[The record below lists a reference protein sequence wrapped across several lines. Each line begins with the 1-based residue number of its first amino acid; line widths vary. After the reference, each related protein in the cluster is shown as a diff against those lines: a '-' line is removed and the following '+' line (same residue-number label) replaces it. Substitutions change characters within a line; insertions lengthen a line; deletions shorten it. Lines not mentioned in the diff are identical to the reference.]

1 MPFRTAAYVLS
12 FPVTGMST
20 DGDLSM
26 QEEGMNDWMETSK
39 GQNSIAS
46 AAFPGADFLADER
59 SGDSSPGMPAR
70 EKYRALSRALGHV
83 TYEHC
88 LARNLTCWSEQ
99 CAAVFGWS
107 PKEMGAEDKTWQAK
121 IHRED
126 RSEVLEE
133 YGLALQEKRPFDLEY
148 RFRHQKGH
156 YLWVRDRGVPVAA
169 PGGETWGIVGFLKD
183 VTSQRQRDQDLRLAK
198 RALESSINGIVLA
211 DLEGRLTYVN
221 NSFMTLFGY
230 RRRKQV
236 MGTPVAE
243 FWRNSKRALAAFRIL
258 RRTGKWSGHVA
269 ARKKDGSRLDVQLS
283 AHVVKD
289 RNGHPLGYM
298 ASFIDITDRR
308 EAERERQQSEKK
320 YRLFFSSGS
329 DAVLVFDAGDYS
341 MMDVNPAAEALYGYS
356 REEFLH
362 LRVVHL
368 AEDPEE
374 ALLRL
379 ENVATL
385 GQISFSLL
393 RHRRKDGIC
402 FDAEVSIGNFRWGN
416 RLLMVAFVRDVTE
429 RQRIERIKD
438 DLLSAVSH
446 EMRTPLTAILGYTE
460 YMLKYPL
467 DSLQQSRYLSII
479 QQQSERLRELIENHL
494 NLQRLRAGY
503 GVCHLRPVE
512 VRPLLHS
519 VAGCF
524 SRLSERHELVVECT
538 SEMRPV
544 QGDESQLHR
553 ALQNL
558 VSNAVKYSPE
568 GGRVTLG
575 GCCEGEFITLFVRDE
590 GIGIPIDL
598 QERIFDR
605 YFRHCPG
612 EGLSVGGTGLGLA
625 LVKEIVNAHRGYL
638 RVESSPGQGST
649 FYISLPPYC

>member
-1 MPFRTAAYVLS
+1 
-12 FPVTGMST
+12 MS
-20 DGDLSM
+20 
-26 QEEGMNDWMETSK
+26 DWMETSA
-39 GQNSIAS
+39 GRDSLAP
-46 AAFPGADFLADER
+46 AAFPAAGCRAGEMP
-59 SGDSSPGMPAR
+59 GDGGSVSPGLPVQ
-70 EKYRALSRALGHV
+70 EKYRALSKALGHV

-88 LARNLTCWSEQ
+88 LAQNLTCWSEQ

-107 PKEMGAEDKTWQAK
+107 PEEMGAEDKAWQAK
-121 IHRED
+121 IHRQD
-126 RSEVLEE
+126 RAKVLEE

-148 RFRHQKGH
+148 RFRHRKGH
-156 YLWVRDRGVPVAA
+156 YLWVRDRGVPVAG
-169 PGGETWGIVGFLKD
+169 PDGETWGIVGFLKD
-183 VTSQRQRDQDLRLAK
+183 ITSLRQRDQDLRLAK
-198 RALESSINGIVLA
+198 RAIESSINSIVLA
-211 DLEGRLTYVN
+211 DLDGRLTYVN
-221 NSFMTLFGY
+221 NAFMTLFGY
-230 RRRKQV
+230 RRRNRV
-236 MGTPVAE
+236 VGTPVAE
-243 FWRNSKRALAAFRIL
+243 FWSNSRRALAAFRIL
-258 RRTGKWSGHVA
+258 RNTGKWSGQVV

-289 RNGHPLGYM
+289 RSGHPLGYM

-329 DAVLVFDAGDYS
+329 DAVVVFDAGDYS
-341 MMDVNPAAEALYGYS
+341 MVDVNPAAVVLYGYS
-356 REEFLH
+356 YEEFQQ

-379 ENVATL
+379 QKVATR
-385 GQISFSLL
+385 GQASFSLL
-393 RHRRKDGIC
+393 RHRRKDGSC
-402 FDAEVSIGNFRWGN
+402 FDAEVSIGKFRWGN
-416 RLLMVAFVRDVTE
+416 RLLMVGFVRDVTE

-467 DSLQQSRYLSII
+467 DPLQQSRYLNII
-479 QQQSERLRELIENHL
+479 QQQSERLKELIENHL
-494 NLQRLRAGY
+494 NLQRLRAGS
-503 GVCHLRPVE
+503 GVCHLQPVE

-519 VAGCF
+519 VAGSF
-524 SRLSERHELVVECT
+524 SRLSERHQLVVECPP
-538 SEMRPV
+538 EMKPV

-558 VSNAVKYSPE
+558 LSNAVKYSPE
-568 GGRVTLG
+568 GGRITLG
-575 GCCEGEFITLFVRDE
+575 GCSDGESITLFVRDE
-590 GIGIPIDL
+590 GIGIPPDV

-625 LVKEIVNAHRGYL
+625 LVKEIVNAHRGHL
-638 RVESSPGQGST
+638 RVESAPGQGST
-649 FYISLPPYC
+649 FFISLPPYC

>member
-1 MPFRTAAYVLS
+1 LAI
-12 FPVTGMST
+12 
-20 DGDLSM
+20 DGKSLSM
-26 QEEGMNDWMETSK
+26 QEESMKDWMETLT
-39 GQNSIAS
+39 GQNSFAS
-46 AAFPGADFLADER
+46 AASSADEFCGDEGSADNGSAS
-59 SGDSSPGMPAR
+59 SGLPPL
-70 EKYRALSRALGHV
+70 EKYRALSKALGHV

-88 LARNLTCWSEQ
+88 LVRNLTCWSEQ
-99 CAAVFGWS
+99 CAAVFGW
-107 PKEMGAEDKTWQAK
+107 PPEEMGAEDKAWQAK
-121 IHRED
+121 IHRQD
-126 RSEVLEE
+126 RADVLEE
-133 YGLALQEKRPFDLEY
+133 YDQALQEKRPFDLEY
-148 RFRHQKGH
+148 RLRHRKGH
-156 YLWVRDRGVPVAA
+156 YLWVRDRGVPVA
-169 PGGETWGIVGFLKD
+169 GSDGETWGIVGFLKD
-183 VTSQRQRDQDLRLAK
+183 ITSQRQRDQDLRLAK
-198 RALESSINGIVLA
+198 RALESSINAIVLA

-230 RRRKQV
+230 RRRKQI

-243 FWRNSKRALAAFRIL
+243 FWRNSKRALVAFRIL
-258 RRTGKWSGHVA
+258 RKTGEWSGHVA
-269 ARKKDGSRLDVQLS
+269 AFKKDGSHVDVQLS

-289 RNGHPLGYM
+289 RNGKPLGYM

-329 DAVLVFDAGDYS
+329 DGVVVFDACDFS
-341 MMDVNPAAEALYGYS
+341 MVDVNPAAVALYGYS
-356 REEFLH
+356 YEEFLR
-362 LRVVHL
+362 LRVVQL
-368 AEDPEE
+368 SEDPEE

-379 ENVATL
+379 EKVATR
-385 GQISFSLL
+385 GQASFSLL
-393 RHRRKDGIC
+393 RHRRKDGSC

-416 RLLMVAFVRDVTE
+416 RVLMVGFVRDVTE

-460 YMLKYPL
+460 YMLKYPF
-467 DSLQQSRYLSII
+467 DPLQQSRYLSII

-512 VRPLLHS
+512 IRPLLHS

-524 SRLSERHELVVECT
+524 SRLSERHDLVVDCFPD
-538 SEMRPV
+538 MRAV
-544 QGDESQLHR
+544 EGDESQLHR

-568 GGRVTLG
+568 GGRITLG
-575 GCCEGEFITLFVRDE
+575 GCCEGEWVVLFVRDE
-590 GIGIPIDL
+590 GIGIPADI

-605 YFRHCPG
+605 YFRHCSG
-612 EGLSVGGTGLGLA
+612 EGLSVAGTGLGLA
-625 LVKEIVNAHRGYL
+625 LVKEIVNAHHGRL
-638 RVESSPGQGST
+638 RVESAPGQGST

>member
-1 MPFRTAAYVLS
+1 
-12 FPVTGMST
+12 
-20 DGDLSM
+20 M
-26 QEEGMNDWMETSK
+26 QEESMSDWMEASMD
-39 GQNSIAS
+39 QDLFAS
-46 AAFPGADFLADER
+46 AAFSAAGCRDGER
-59 SGDSSPGMPAR
+59 SGDGDSGSPGLPAQD
-70 EKYRALSRALGHV
+70 KYRALSKALGHV
-83 TYEHC
+83 TYEHS
-88 LARNLTCWSEQ
+88 LGQNLTCWSEQ

-107 PKEMGAEDKTWQAK
+107 PEEMGAEDKAWQAK
-121 IHRED
+121 IHRQD
-126 RSEVLEE
+126 RAEVLEE
-133 YGLALQEKRPFDLEY
+133 YGRALQENRPFDLEY
-148 RFRHQKGH
+148 RLRHRKGH
-156 YLWVRDRGVPVAA
+156 YLWVRDRGVPVAG

-183 VTSQRQRDQDLRLAK
+183 ITTQRQRDQDLRLAK
-198 RALESSINGIVLA
+198 RALESSINSIVLA

-221 NSFMTLFGY
+221 NAFMTLFGY
-230 RRRKQV
+230 RRRSTV
-236 MGTPVAE
+236 IGTPVAE
-243 FWRNSKRALAAFRIL
+243 FWSNPRRALAAFRIL
-258 RRTGKWSGHVA
+258 QKTGKWSGQVA
-269 ARKKDGSRLDVQLS
+269 ARKRDGSPLDVQLS

-289 RNGHPLGYM
+289 RSGNPLGYM

-329 DAVLVFDAGDYS
+329 DAIVVFDAEDYS
-341 MMDVNPAAEALYGYS
+341 MVDANPAAVALYGYS
-356 REEFLH
+356 YEEFMQ

-368 AEDPEE
+368 AEDRED

-379 ENVATL
+379 HKVATRS
-385 GQISFSLL
+385 QVRFSLI
-393 RHRRKDGIC
+393 RHRRKDGSC
-402 FDAEVSIGNFRWGN
+402 FDAEVSIGSFRWGN
-416 RLLMVAFVRDVTE
+416 RLLKVGFVRDVTE

-467 DSLQQSRYLSII
+467 DSLQQSRYLNII

-503 GVCHLRPVE
+503 GVCHMQPVE

-524 SRLSERHELVVECT
+524 SRFSERHQLVVECT
-538 SEMRPV
+538 PGMKPV

-558 VSNAVKYSPE
+558 LSNAVKYSPE
-568 GGRVTLG
+568 GGRITLG
-575 GCCEGEFITLFVRDE
+575 GCCDGDFITLFVRDE

-605 YFRHCPG
+605 YFRHCHG
-612 EGLSVGGTGLGLA
+612 EGHSVGGTGLGLA
-625 LVKEIVNAHRGYL
+625 LVKEIVNAHHGRL
-638 RVESSPGQGST
+638 RVESAPGQGST

>member
-1 MPFRTAAYVLS
+1 
-12 FPVTGMST
+12 MS
-20 DGDLSM
+20 
-26 QEEGMNDWMETSK
+26 DWMETPT
-39 GQNSIAS
+39 GQKSFAS
-46 AAFPGADFLADER
+46 APFPAVGRRGDQRPEDNG
-59 SGDSSPGMPAR
+59 SGSPGLPAR

-88 LARNLTCWSEQ
+88 LARNLTCWSEK

-107 PKEMGAEDKTWQAK
+107 PEEMGAEDKAWQAK

-126 RSEVLEE
+126 RAEVLEE

-148 RFRHQKGH
+148 RFRHRKGH
-156 YLWVRDRGVPVAA
+156 YLWVRDRGVPVAG
-169 PGGETWGIVGFLKD
+169 PEGETWGIVGFLKD
-183 VTSQRQRDQDLRLAK
+183 ITSQRQREQDLRLAK
-198 RALESSINGIVLA
+198 RAIESSINSIVLA

-221 NSFMTLFGY
+221 NAFMTLFGY
-230 RRRKQV
+230 RRRNEV
-236 MGTPVAE
+236 IGTPVAE
-243 FWRNSKRALAAFRIL
+243 FWSNSRRALAVFRIL
-258 RRTGKWSGHVA
+258 QKTGKWSGHVV
-269 ARKKDGSRLDVQLS
+269 ARQKDGSRLDVQLS

-308 EAERERQQSEKK
+308 AAERERQQSEKK

-329 DAVLVFDAGDYS
+329 DAVVVFDAGDYS
-341 MMDVNPAAEALYGYS
+341 MVDVNPAAVALYGY
-356 REEFLH
+356 RYEEFLQ

-368 AEDPEE
+368 AEEPEE

-379 ENVATL
+379 QKVATR
-385 GQISFSLL
+385 GQVSFSLI
-393 RHRRKDGIC
+393 RHRKKDGSC
-402 FDAEVSIGNFRWGN
+402 FDAEVSIGNVRWGN
-416 RLLMVAFVRDVTE
+416 RLLMVGFVRDVTE

-467 DSLQQSRYLSII
+467 DPLQQSRYLNII
-479 QQQSERLRELIENHL
+479 QQQSERLQELIENHL

-503 GVCHLRPVE
+503 GVCHLQPVE

-519 VAGCF
+519 VAGCC
-524 SRLSERHELVVECT
+524 SRLSQRHQLVVEC
-538 SEMRPV
+538 SPGMKPV
-544 QGDESQLHR
+544 QGDECQLHR

-575 GCCEGEFITLFVRDE
+575 GCNDGEFITLFVRDE
-590 GIGIPIDL
+590 GIGIPPDV

-605 YFRHCPG
+605 YFRHSHG

-625 LVKEIVNAHRGYL
+625 LVKEIVNAHRGHL
-638 RVESSPGQGST
+638 RVESAPGRGST
-649 FYISLPPYC
+649 FFISLPPDC